1 MNSNFSYTYEQFYN
15 DAIKLSNE
23 TNNKFNIC
31 CTEKIIKISYIK
43 ATFNLENEYILNI
56 NILYNDAYQL
66 PVLYFLIYDNNGIPI
81 SFNDYMKKF
90 PSDNNFIKFCEI
102 SNQNHPLQG
111 NVYEYMHL
119 CKFNQLLTELP
130 DIGNILTFWLSI
142 TMQIFNID
150 ITTYFNNK

>member
-1 MNSNFSYTYEQFYN
+1 MNSNFKYTYEQFYN

-66 PVLYFLIYDNNGIPI
+66 PVLYFIIYDNNGIPT

-119 CKFNQLLTELP
+119 CKFNQLLKKLP
-130 DIGNILTFWLSI
+130 NINNKLIFCLSVI
-142 TMQIFNID
+142 LQMFNINFVK
-150 ITTYFNNK
+150 YFNFN